1 MIILLFLFLFG
12 YVFGAIKIM
21 DFVLNRTKTQAGHL
35 LALACGL
42 FPLVII
48 VQLIVSFGIVQ

>member
-1 MIILLFLFLFG
+1 MIILSFLFLFA

-21 DFVLNRTKTQAGHL
+21 DFVLNRTKTPAGAI

-42 FPLVII
+42 LPLVII
-48 VQLIVSFGIVQ
+48 VQLIVSFGLVK